1 MGRCDSWVV
10 ETDVH
15 YPTDISLLFDAVRKV
30 IELSAKVPCLPG
42 WRQGAN
48 LVKKS
53 KRLMRQAQKLK
64 RSSSKNPRKKAVKE
78 EEIKKA
84 HARFIEHARRIMDK
98 ARQSMASPRH
108 AASEHE
114 QKNLTKIEK
123 FMAHARRQIDQI
135 QRRVI
140 EGQSIPHE
148 EKVFSVFED
157 YTEWI
162 SKGKAGVPQ
171 ELGLRTCLLEDQY
184 GFVLHHKIMRRETD
198 EKVAVDMVR
207 TAKEKFAALRGC
219 SFDKGF
225 YSPANKQALAEILE
239 KVVMPRKG
247 RLTLRDKEEEHAE
260 EFIAARYKHAAV
272 ESAISAMENH
282 GLDRCLDMGL
292 EAFERYVALA
302 VTARNLQILGG
313 VLMEKERKRAAR
325 RWKYNKTRASRKQSA
340 A

>member
-30 IELSAKVPCLPG
+30 IELSAKVPVLPG
-42 WRQGAN
+42 WRQSAH

-84 HARFIEHARRIMDK
+84 HTRFIEHARRILDK
-98 ARQSMASPRH
+98 AQKSMAALSDADR
-108 AASEHE
+108 E
-114 QKNLTKIEK
+114 QNQAPLER
-123 FMAHARRQIDQI
+123 FMAHAHRQIDQI

-148 EKVFSVFED
+148 EKVFSVFEEH
-157 YTEWI
+157 TEWI

-171 ELGLRTCLLEDQY
+171 ELGLRICLLEDQY

-198 EKVAVDMVR
+198 EKVAVDMALA
-207 TAKEKFAALRGC
+207 AKEKFAALRGC

-225 YSPANKQALAEILE
+225 YSPANKQALAGILD
-239 KVVMPRKG
+239 KVVMPKKG

-282 GLDRCLDMGL
+282 GLDRCFDMGL
-292 EAFERYVALA
+292 DAFERYVALA

-325 RWKYNKTRASRKQSA
+325 RSKYNNTRASRKQGA